1 MGYQPNRQHSRRKQ
15 FMKGD
20 INKIRELLLA
30 QKQEILSKMETAREE
45 EEVTAS
51 NRGDYVDIATDGF
64 VHELSYMFEEREKE
78 KLKLI
83 HETLESIGQGTYGEC
98 IECGDEIE
106 FERLLALP
114 FAKLCLDCKSREE
127 RRSKIPIG

>member
-1 MGYQPNRQHSRRKQ
+1 
-15 FMKGD
+15 MKGD
-20 INKIRELLLA
+20 INKIRELLFA
-30 QKQEILSKMETAREE
+30 QRQEILSKIQTSKEE
-45 EEVTAS
+45 EEVTVS

-64 VHELSYMFEEREKE
+64 AHELSYMFEERDKE

-83 HETLESIGQGTYGEC
+83 DETLESIKQGTYGEC

-114 FAKLCLDCKSREE
+114 FARLCLDCKAREE
-127 RRSKIPIG
+127 RKSKIPIG